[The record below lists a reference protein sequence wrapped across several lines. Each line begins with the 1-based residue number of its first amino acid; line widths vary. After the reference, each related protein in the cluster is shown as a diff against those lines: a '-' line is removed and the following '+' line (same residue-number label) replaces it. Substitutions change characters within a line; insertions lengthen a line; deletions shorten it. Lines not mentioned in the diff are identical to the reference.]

1 MYLSVH
7 WSGSPTVRQPE
18 SPLSNWRQ
26 YVVALHQRQGL
37 RRLTRLVRVGRL
49 LEVQASVLS
58 WVAVAVIAHPLPK
71 EDADVLQ

>member
-37 RRLTRLVRVGRL
+37 RRLTRLAHVGRL
-49 LEVQASVLS
+49 LEVKAAVLS
-58 WVAVAVIAHPLPK
+58 WGEALIEHRLAHGYVKMLH
-71 EDADVLQ
+71 